1 MFRWLTDVQE
11 QFMLNESKQRPTI
24 SRSAFNASVV
34 EKQTGIEDVSVLL
47 PFFQESSK
55 SSAMITNGIN
65 VIKTAV
71 DKVYKVQTP
80 VIVFDQS
87 LYVLVKK
94 VQRNW
99 KDIYRETQ
107 SVVMMD
113 LLHTKMAALKTL
125 GDWLENSGW
134 CSALVE
140 AEIAS

>member
-34 EKQTGIEDVSVLL
+34 EKQTGMEDVSVLL

-107 SVVMMD
+107 SVIMMD

>member
-1 MFRWLTDVQE
+1 
-11 QFMLNESKQRPTI
+11 MLSESKQRPTI

-34 EKQTGIEDVSVLL
+34 EKQTGMEDVSVLL

-55 SSAMITNGIN
+55 SSAMITNGIS

>member
-1 MFRWLTDVQE
+1 
-11 QFMLNESKQRPTI
+11 MLNESKQRPTI

-34 EKQTGIEDVSVLL
+34 EKQTGMEDVSVLL

-125 GDWLENSGW
+125 DDWLENSGW